1 MSQQSLAE
9 TTKGKAPYYVRLDL
23 SVLTNQP
30 GLLTSEGGAR
40 LQKLLSELM
49 GIEFK
54 ESEIDGGINIIF
66 SAGTKVGMTDHL
78 TLSVKVKSQTP
89 FPKSSTS
96 DPTISKDS

>member
-1 MSQQSLAE
+1 MSRQSLAE

-30 GLLTSEGGAR
+30 GLLTSEQGA
-40 LQKLLSELM
+40 KLLGLISELM
-49 GIEFK
+49 GIQFK
-54 ESEIDGGINIIF
+54 ESEANEGINIIF
-66 SAGTKVGMTDHL
+66 SAGTAVELSDHL